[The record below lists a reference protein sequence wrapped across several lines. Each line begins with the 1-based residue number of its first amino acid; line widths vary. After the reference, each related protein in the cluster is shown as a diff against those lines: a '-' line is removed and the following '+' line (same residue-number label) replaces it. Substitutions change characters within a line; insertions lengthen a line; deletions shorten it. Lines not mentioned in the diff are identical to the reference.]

1 MTEQTSH
8 KWVSTLING
17 DYEEFLSDLRGV
29 KQTDSYDDTF
39 SETEADART
48 FVVQACS
55 QKSGDFKAIDL
66 ANFIDEKY
74 YALKGI
80 KKQSRDRSHMESDF
94 HVQHLSAS
102 FFERSEDEWKQAVA
116 KYKSLNVDSDVN
128 YLSHTAT
135 AGINVEADA
144 YFDNDT
150 ILSLGVQLPA
160 KIKLDEIRDI
170 ISKHRAFHNIIYYS
184 KYHCE
189 LNAIEGLWCNQKAY
203 IRSYTDQTFE
213 KMIKLI

>member
-170 ISKHRAFHNIIYYS
+170 ISKHRAFHNVSESHCKFLKIYFILCKLLYCLGYKTS
-184 KYHCE
+184 
-189 LNAIEGLWCNQKAY
+189 NASHQI
-203 IRSYTDQTFE
+203 
-213 KMIKLI
+213 